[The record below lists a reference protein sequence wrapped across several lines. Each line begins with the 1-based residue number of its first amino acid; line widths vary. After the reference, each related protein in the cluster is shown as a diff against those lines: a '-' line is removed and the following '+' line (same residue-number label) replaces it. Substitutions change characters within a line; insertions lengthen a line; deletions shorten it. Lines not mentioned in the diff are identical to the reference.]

1 MNFDK
6 YKVWALTLPQL
17 NYYLKKCRK
26 HVEFSIKVYGNPL
39 SSMFGGGVAGPTVEA
54 QGTDDGEYEEATA
67 DGLDF
72 LARLL

>member
-1 MNFDK
+1 
-6 YKVWALTLPQL
+6 
-17 NYYLKKCRK
+17 
-26 HVEFSIKVYGNPL
+26 
-39 SSMFGGGVAGPTVEA
+39 MFGGGVAGPTVEA